1 MKIFKAFLF
10 LLAAFPAVLQAQ
22 QIKVVAESGIPVS
35 QAVVMIKAL
44 ASGSESA
51 YITDNKGVVTA
62 NPVSDKFLI
71 VVQHLSFN
79 TYSDTLNAL
88 PVSLLV
94 TLTPKDVKLNE
105 VVVTSE
111 YTARTAGESM
121 HPVVVINRKQIES
134 QAAANLGQ
142 VLEQQLNMRISND
155 QILGQGLT
163 LNGLSGQ
170 NIKFLVD
177 GVPVIGR
184 LDGNIDIS
192 QLNLNNVER
201 IEVVNGPMAASYG
214 TDASGGVI
222 NLITKQSAENKYQFG
237 LNLMHETTGHYN
249 ADVLTGYN
257 TGKSSVLI
265 SSGRNFFDGW
275 SQADTGRWQEWKPKE
290 QYFGNVKY
298 RWTGKK
304 FILGYQL
311 NGFHETISNKGNP
324 RVSPYFA
331 YAFDEYYKTIRFT
344 NQLNNTYLINANSS
358 LNATLSHS
366 WFHRT
371 KNTYRK
377 DLVSLGET
385 LVPGVEQQDTTVL
398 NAFMIRA
405 AYTKSR
411 QSTVGSDALS
421 LSKRRQSSVG
431 SNLSYQTGIDFNVE
445 TADGSRFNDQE
456 IVVGDYAFFASAEY
470 QINEK
475 LEVKPAVR
483 LAYNTDYKA
492 PVVPSVMIKYDV
504 TKTLTTRFSYGKG
517 FRAPGVKERYLYFV
531 DINHNI
537 RGNENLLP
545 EYSDNFFLNV
555 SKRFTKDQ
563 VAITAD
569 LNGFY
574 NDVRNMITLAQPDLT
589 SSLYTYINLGKF
601 STHGGS
607 LALNASYG
615 NLTLGAGFAYTGR
628 YNIYADSGD
637 FNQFIYSPDLNA
649 KAQYEFTKT
658 GLTASVFFK
667 LNGKLP
673 GYRLNADNTI
683 TQFDNQSYKFMDVSL
698 RKAFFGKT
706 LFIGAGVKNLF
717 DVTRVS
723 AIAQGT
729 AHSSGS
735 DQLSVGTG
743 RSYFVKLQYSIGR

>member
-1 MKIFKAFLF
+1 VKILKVLVALFLF
-10 LLAAFPAVLQAQ
+10 FPALSAAQ
-22 QIKVVAESGIPVS
+22 QIKVTGETGVPVP
-35 QAVVMIKAL
+35 QAVVIMRSLSTGFETAL
-44 ASGSESA
+44 
-51 YITDNKGVVTA
+51 ITDNKGIASASALSGKVLVT
-62 NPVSDKFLI
+62 
-71 VVQHLSFN
+71 VQHLSFQF
-79 TYSDTLNAL
+79 YADTLTSL
-88 PVSLLV
+88 PNQ
-94 TLTPKDVKLNE
+94 LTINLKSRDVKLSE

-111 YTARTAGESM
+111 YTARTTGESI
-121 HPVVVINRKQIES
+121 HPVVVINRSQIDG
-134 QAAANLGQ
+134 QAAANLSQ
-142 VLEQQLNMRISND
+142 VLEQQLNMRVAND
-155 QILGQGLT
+155 QVLGQGLT

-177 GVPVIGR
+177 GVPVVGR

-222 NLITKQSAENKYQFG
+222 NLITRQSVENKYQFG

-249 ADVLTGYN
+249 ADLLTGYN
-257 TGKSSVLI
+257 TGKSSILI
-265 SSGRNFFDGW
+265 SGGRNFFDGW

-304 FILGYQL
+304 MILGYQL

-331 YAFDEYYKTIRFT
+331 YAFDEYYKTIRLT

-358 LNATLSHS
+358 VNAILSHS
-366 WFHRT
+366 WYHRA

-377 DLVSLGET
+377 DMVSLNET
-385 LVPGVEQQDTTVL
+385 IVPGVEQQDTTVL
-398 NAFMIRA
+398 NSFMVRA
-405 AYTKSR
+405 AYTNSRRSAVGSR
-411 QSTVGSDALS
+411 QSISDS
-421 LSKRRQSSVG
+421 QQSVG
-431 SNLSYQTGIDFNVE
+431 SNLSYQAGIDFNVE
-445 TADGSRFNDQE
+445 TADGSRFNDEE
-456 IVVGDYAFFASAEY
+456 IISGDYAVFASAEY
-470 QINEK
+470 KMNEK
-475 LEVKPAVR
+475 LEIKPAVR
-483 LAYNTDYKA
+483 IAHNTDYKA
-492 PVVPSVMIKYDV
+492 PVIPSLMLKYDF
-504 TKTLTTRFSYGKG
+504 TKSLSARLSYGKG
-517 FRAPGVKERYLYFV
+517 FRAPGLKERYLYFV

-545 EYSDNFFLNV
+545 EYSDNFFLNL
-555 SKRFTKDQ
+555 SKRFDTKQ
-563 VAITAD
+563 TVITAD

-607 LALNASYG
+607 LSLNAIYG
-615 NLTLGAGFAYTGR
+615 KLTVGTGFAYTGR

-649 KAQYEFTKT
+649 KAQYEFTKA

-673 GYRLNADNTI
+673 GYRLNPDNTI
-683 TQFDNQSYKFMDVSL
+683 SQFDNESYKFMDVSL
-698 RKAFFGKT
+698 RKSFFGKT
-706 LFIGAGVKNLF
+706 LFIAAGVKNIF
-717 DVTRVS
+717 DVTRIS

-729 AHSSGS
+729 AHSAGS

>member
-10 LLAAFPAVLQAQ
+10 LLAASPIAVQAQ
-22 QIKVVAESGIPVS
+22 QVKVVSESGSPVG
-35 QAVVMIKAL
+35 QAVVMIRDL
-44 ASGSESA
+44 NSGLESA
-51 YITDNKGVVTA
+51 YITDNKGVA
-62 NPVSDKFLI
+62 EVSAKTGRTLV
-71 VVQHLSFN
+71 VVQHLSYN
-79 TYSDTLNAL
+79 IYNDTLN
-88 PVSLLV
+88 SLSSNVLV
-94 TLTPKDVKLNE
+94 KLTAKDVKLNE

-111 YTARTAGESM
+111 YTARTAGESI
-121 HPVVVINRKQIES
+121 HPVVVINRSQIES

-222 NLITKQSAENKYQFG
+222 NLITRQSAENKYQFG

-249 ADVLTGYN
+249 ADLLTGYN

-265 SSGRNFFDGW
+265 SGGRNFFDGW

-304 FILGYQL
+304 FIIGYQL

-344 NQLNNTYLINANSS
+344 NQLNNTYLFNANSS

-377 DLVSLGET
+377 DMVSLDET

-398 NAFMIRA
+398 NAFMVRA
-405 AYTKSR
+405 AYTNNQKLTR
-411 QSTVGSDALS
+411 
-421 LSKRRQSSVG
+421 
-431 SNLSYQTGIDFNVE
+431 SNLSYQLGIDFNVE
-445 TADGSRFNDQE
+445 TADGSRFNDEE
-456 IVVGDYAFFASAEY
+456 IVVGDYAFFVSAEY

-492 PVVPSVMIKYDV
+492 PVVPSVMIKYDF

-537 RGNENLLP
+537 RGNEDLLP
-545 EYSDNFFLNV
+545 EYSDNFFLNI
-555 SKRFTKDQ
+555 SKRFSKDKI
-563 VAITAD
+563 AFTAD

-589 SSLYTYINLGKF
+589 SSLYTYINLGKY

-607 LALNASYG
+607 MALNATYG
-615 NLTLGAGFAYTGR
+615 NLTIGAGFAYTGR
-628 YNIYADSGD
+628 YNIYADSGA
-637 FNQFIYSPDLNA
+637 FNKYIYSPDLNA
-649 KAQYEFTKT
+649 KAQYEFVKA

-683 TQFDNQSYKFMDVSL
+683 SQFDNESYRFMDVSL
-698 RKAFFGKT
+698 RKALFGKT

-723 AIAQGT
+723 AVAQGT

-735 DQLSVGTG
+735 NELSVGTG
-743 RSYFVKLQYSIGR
+743 RSYFVKLQYSIGK